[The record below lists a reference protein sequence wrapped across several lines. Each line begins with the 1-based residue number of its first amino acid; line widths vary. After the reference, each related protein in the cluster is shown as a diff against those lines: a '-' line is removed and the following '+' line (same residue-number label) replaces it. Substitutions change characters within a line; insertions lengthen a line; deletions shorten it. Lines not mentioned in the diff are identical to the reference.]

1 MQTELE
7 TLDAQASSTPPL
19 IDVKD
24 LVVHFEQRRRIGKQ
38 PKRSV
43 HAVCGASFEVHS
55 GETLSLVGESG
66 CGKTTVARSI
76 LQLVAPTA
84 GSIKFEGQEL
94 VGLSRKAM
102 KPFRQNLQIV
112 FQDPFASLDP
122 KMTVGT
128 ILAEPL
134 VIHGRWDKS
143 AGPDQVAEILR
154 LVGLDPVA
162 ASRYPNEFSGGQ
174 RQRIGI
180 ARALIL
186 RPQLVLLD
194 EPVSA
199 LDVSIQSGIINLL
212 ADLQD
217 SLGISYL
224 MISHDL
230 SVVRHVSNRVAVMYL
245 GRVMEVGDKKTV
257 FSAPQHPYTQ
267 ALLSAAPLPDPTRER
282 NRQRIVLE
290 GDVPSPTDPPSGC
303 RFRTRCWKATDL
315 CATQTPELVSV
326 GDGHSVAC
334 HFPQVREVL

>member
-1 MQTELE
+1 ME
-7 TLDAQASSTPPL
+7 TQLVTQSSRQSNTTPL
-19 IDVKD
+19 LAVND
-24 LVVHFEQRRRIGKQ
+24 LVVHFEKRRRVAKDGT
-38 PKRSV
+38 STV
-43 HAVCGASFEVHS
+43 HAVCGATFDVYS

-76 LQLVAPTA
+76 LQLVKPTS
-84 GSIKFEGQEL
+84 GSIKFNGDEM
-94 VGLSRKAM
+94 VGLSRKKM

-134 VIHGRWDKS
+134 VIHGKWDKS
-143 AGPDQVAEILR
+143 AGSDLIAETLR
-154 LVGLDPVA
+154 LVGLDPIA
-162 ASRYPNEFSGGQ
+162 ANRYPNEFSGGQ

-212 ADLQD
+212 DELQA

-245 GRVMEVGDKKTV
+245 GRIVEVGDKKTV
-257 FSAPQHPYTQ
+257 FNAPQHPYTQ

-290 GDVPSPTDPPSGC
+290 GDVPSPTNPPSGC
-303 RFRTRCWKATDL
+303 RFRTRCWKATEL
-315 CATQTPELVSV
+315 CASEQPPLTATA
-326 GDGHSVAC
+326 DGHAVAC
-334 HFPQVREVL
+334 HFPEVRSVL

>member
-1 MQTELE
+1 MVTQPVTQNTE
-7 TLDAQASSTPPL
+7 QSSTTPL
-19 IDVKD
+19 LAVKD
-24 LVVHFEQRRRIGKQ
+24 LVVHFEKRRRIAKDGT
-38 PKRSV
+38 STV
-43 HAVCGASFEVHS
+43 HAVCETTFDVFA

-76 LQLVAPTA
+76 LQLVKPTS
-84 GSIKFEGQEL
+84 GSIKFNGDEM
-94 VGLSRKAM
+94 VGLSRKKM

-134 VIHGRWDKS
+134 VIHDKWDKS
-143 AGPDQVAEILR
+143 AGPDLIAETLR
-154 LVGLDPVA
+154 LVGLDPIA
-162 ASRYPNEFSGGQ
+162 ANRYPNEFSGGQ

-212 ADLQD
+212 DDLQA

-245 GRVMEVGDKKTV
+245 GRIVEVGDKKTV
-257 FSAPQHPYTQ
+257 FNSPQHPYTQ

-290 GDVPSPTDPPSGC
+290 GDVPSPTNPPSGC

-315 CATQTPELVSV
+315 CATEQPPLTATT
-326 GDGHSVAC
+326 GGHAVAC
-334 HFPQVREVL
+334 HFPEVRSVL